1 MKPISDAAGS
11 QMPALP
17 MTAVVGVGVCSGGG
31 TVVAAGGG
39 DGERRTMTKS
49 RVPFVGEASM
59 EWRYCDVWCRSVC
72 GAQDLFGRGGF
83 FLIFLGGSS
92 G

>member
-17 MTAVVGVGVCSGGG
+17 MTVVVVVVGVCSGGG
-31 TVVAAGGG
+31 FPVVAVG
-39 DGERRTMTKS
+39 DGDRRTMTKS